1 MLLKRD
7 RLFLV
12 VVDLLGV
19 DLVGTVS
26 ATWFLLE
33 KDRLGLE
40 KDFLSGAFVGLWA
53 GE

>member
-12 VVDLLGV
+12 VVNLLGV

-26 ATWFLLE
+26 ATWFRLE

-40 KDFLSGAFVGLWA
+40 KDFFVGLWA